1 MGNFINLQKKLSQV
15 NKKTQQTPTETDIK
29 KDIEEKH
36 QDEMFMKAVFK
47 TKNKEKTRRQSM
59 RWLTDAPADSEL
71 SDLAN
76 AAKNKADRARRKS
89 KVENKPSRMG

>member
-1 MGNFINLQKKLSQV
+1 MSPSSTNDILQKVEMGNFINLQKKLSQV
-15 NKKTQQTPTETDIK
+15 NKKTLQTPTETDIK

-59 RWLTDAPADSEL
+59 R
-71 SDLAN
+71 
-76 AAKNKADRARRKS
+76 
-89 KVENKPSRMG
+89 